1 VSRIAEAFSL
11 RRNVYRLLHRSPAH
25 EGALDGLRALSVLW
39 VVLFH
44 VAWFSR
50 FAVPVP
56 QFVRLVFAPWMLPI
70 WRGDFGVDVFFVLSG
85 FLIGG
90 MLLDERAKTGR
101 VALGRFYLRRL
112 LRLWPAL
119 LILAGLEIMSNH
131 PNRRMVWW
139 GVFYLNDM
147 VPVAVVSIGWTWS
160 LAIEEQFYLFCPG
173 LLRVIARFETRGRV
187 IVISALLLLLI
198 AFAAWV
204 VSVFGFRPWDAEII
218 GNPNM
223 VWWGVSFDVLYDKPW
238 MRGGA
243 LLAGV
248 LAAQLYRAGSVMKRI
263 AEGGVRVSVSVLA
276 AVAVMVASTHWPLVV
291 GAPRAIEVLY
301 LASFRT
307 VFGLSVAYVILVVL
321 SKHPLGQRVGRALS
335 ARWLY
340 PFSQLAYSAYLL
352 NPMVTMAEDDLLRPM
367 LETVREPLLVL
378 LPLNFVG
385 TFAAATVVHLAV
397 ERPGMELRPRSQLDR
412 PSA

>member
-1 VSRIAEAFSL
+1 MSRIAEAFSL
-11 RRNVYRLLHRSPAH
+11 RRNVHRLLHPARGH
-25 EGALDGLRALSVLW
+25 QGALDGLRALSVLW

-44 VAWFSR
+44 VAWFAR

-56 QFVRLVFAPWMLPI
+56 QFVRLVFAPWMLLI

-90 MLLDERAKTGR
+90 MLIDERARTGR
-101 VALGRFYLRRL
+101 VGLARFYLRRL

-119 LILAGLEIMSNH
+119 LVLAALEIMSNH

-147 VPVAVVSIGWTWS
+147 VPVAIVSIGWTWS
-160 LAIEEQFYLFCPG
+160 LAIEEQFYLLCPA
-173 LLRVIARFETRGRV
+173 LLRVIARFHARGRV
-187 IVISALLLLLI
+187 VVIVLLMLLLI

-204 VSVFGFRPWDAEII
+204 VLVFGFRPWDAEII

-248 LAAQLYRAGSVMKRI
+248 LAAQLYRTESVMRRI
-263 AEGGVRVSVSVLA
+263 SNGGRSVSVCLLV
-276 AVAVMVASTHWPLVV
+276 AVALMAASTHWPLVV
-291 GAPRAIEVLY
+291 GAPRVIEVLY

-307 VFGLSVAYVILVVL
+307 VFGLSMAYIILVVL

-378 LPLNFVG
+378 MPLNFVG

-397 ERPGMELRPRSQLDR
+397 ERPGMHLRPR
-412 PSA
+412 